1 MKNYI
6 LLIIAIVLDLI
17 IGDPVTPIHPVRL
30 IGNLILKIETLLYN
44 SNLSKK
50 NRATRAL
57 IEISVLV
64 KSDFASRE

>member
-1 MKNYI
+1 MYTNNIFQK
-6 LLIIAIVLDLI
+6 
-17 IGDPVTPIHPVRL
+17 
-30 IGNLILKIETLLYN
+30 E
-44 SNLSKK
+44 